1 MELNQA
7 QSTFLLALF
16 IGFLA
21 VVYILIFGPGGH
33 IRKGREAE
41 AKRLENKIRVGG
53 GLELINDFMELAR
66 AYIKLGRNS
75 DAESAMRKALLWRR
89 TNTAKRAKT
98 WPR

>member
-33 IRKGREAE
+33 IRKGEKQKQNVWRT
-41 AKRLENKIRVGG
+41 KSG
-53 GLELINDFMELAR
+53 
-66 AYIKLGRNS
+66 
-75 DAESAMRKALLWRR
+75 SAAVWS
-89 TNTAKRAKT
+89 
-98 WPR
+98 